1 MRMIAALIAIIVLA
15 AAPARAA
22 SPQVEAAIKAVPKL
36 ETDPE
41 KFRTYCRLSKELA
54 AAEEDDSAK
63 TDELGKQLDELMKSI
78 GPDVAAAWDLL
89 DELDPDSD
97 DGKALIAA
105 YEALEEKC
113 SG

>member
-1 MRMIAALIAIIVLA
+1 MQVITVLIAIIILA

-22 SPQVEAAIKAVPKL
+22 SPQVEAAIKAVPKI

-41 KFRTYCRLSKELA
+41 KFRTYCRLSKEMA
-54 AAEEDDSAK
+54 AVEEEDSAK
-63 TDELGKQLDELMKSI
+63 TDELGKQLEELMKSI
-78 GPDVAAAWDLL
+78 GPDVAAAWELL
-89 DELDPDSD
+89 DELDPDTD